1 MYSKS
6 FYSTLI
12 TRRIVYFASKEPKI
26 RLPSFEHF
34 TFHSS
39 VYKYLEAE
47 DIHTPTYSQ
56 YAFFTHLAKN
66 THQFHHLT
74 APTGSGKTLS
84 YLLPISS
91 ALKQ

>member
-12 TRRIVYFASKEPKI
+12 TRRIVYFASKEPKT

-39 VYKYLEAE
+39 VNKYLEAE

-91 ALKQ
+91 DLKQ